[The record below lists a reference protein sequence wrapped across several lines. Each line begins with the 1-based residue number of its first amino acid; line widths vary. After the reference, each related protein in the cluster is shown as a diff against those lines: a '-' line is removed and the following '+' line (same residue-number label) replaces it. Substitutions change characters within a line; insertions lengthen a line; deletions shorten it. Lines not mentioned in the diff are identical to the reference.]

1 MLQIKVN
8 RAEKLFKKAAE
19 NVSKEF
25 VNFDE
30 LPIFSY
36 WCKFYGENPDERN
49 EDIRLIDSAVYN
61 HLESKSMLNKL
72 LIKHNIQ
79 GVFPATYN
87 HVADAMNHGKDVNI
101 WFVKPAHLS
110 GGRGIQVLSN
120 DLLKTFELPKFN
132 IIQEGIENI
141 ALIENRKFTLRIY
154 ALLWNKSL
162 YLFDDGFALLHG
174 PIYSPGSTDYKV
186 QVEHRGY
193 HNGQGGIEMKML
205 STLPENKN
213 IMERAAASMRKLLPV
228 LEENLQASNPLRYLL
243 LGIDALLL
251 DNGDLTFIE
260 INAIPNFL
268 HTPEIDEK
276 VNIPLFEHVMRIIY
290 GLGSDRFLKLF
301 P

>member
-1 MLQIKVN
+1 MMKITVN

-30 LPIFSY
+30 LPVFSY
-36 WCKFYGENPDERN
+36 WCKFYGENPHEGE
-49 EDIRLIDSAVYN
+49 EDIRLIDAAVYN

-72 LIKHNIQ
+72 LVKHNIQ

-87 HVADAMNHGKDVNI
+87 RVADAVNHGKDVNI

-110 GGRGIQVLSN
+110 GGRGIQVISN
-120 DLLKTFELPKFN
+120 DRLKTFELPQFH

-141 ALIENRKFTLRIY
+141 ALIGDRKFTLRIY
-154 ALLWNKSL
+154 VLLWNKNL
-162 YLFDDGFALLHG
+162 YLFNDGFALVHG
-174 PIYSPGSTDYKV
+174 PKYSPGSTDYKV
-186 QVEHRGY
+186 QVDHRGFQ
-193 HNGQGGIEMKML
+193 NGRGGIEMEML
-205 STLPENKN
+205 STLPQSKN
-213 IMERAAASMRKLLPV
+213 IMEKAESSMRKLLPV
-228 LEENLQASNPLRYLL
+228 LEENLQASSPLRYLI
-243 LGIDALLL
+243 LGIDGLLL
-251 DNGDLTFIE
+251 DNGDLKFIE

-276 VNIPLFEHVMRIIY
+276 VNIPLFEHVMRIMV
-290 GLGSDRFLKLF
+290 GLGSDRFLRLF